1 MNIEEFGTYIA
12 AKRKEQNMTQKELA
26 EKLNV
31 TPKAVS
37 RWERSVGYPDLESFE
52 NLASALNITVMDL
65 FACYDANGEINTHD
79 VMKIVRNSVE
89 IDRKNSR
96 TQEKAVSGIIIAV
109 TIMTGFLF
117 YVGGYGNIGASLFFG
132 LMSAGIITSL
142 YYWLSEDSAK
152 SAKAYMILFA
162 VLTAVVGAILIYV
175 LHSH

>member
-65 FACYDANGEINTHD
+65 FACHDANGEINTHD